1 MLIVD
6 TTRRMRR
13 PRVPD
18 SSPTRQVPPETL
30 WLLAFYAFV
39 QDLSQGAKQRPN
51 AAPMN
56 SREKRVRRC
65 IAQIRGHWG
74 HASHCDWRAVI
85 TAVSGD
91 GWNLRH

>member
-13 PRVPD
+13 PHVSD

-30 WLLAFYAFV
+30 WLLTAFYAFV

-51 AAPMN
+51 AAP
-56 SREKRVRRC
+56 
-65 IAQIRGHWG
+65 
-74 HASHCDWRAVI
+74 
-85 TAVSGD
+85 TAGIYATIVTGPTI
-91 GWNLRH
+91 